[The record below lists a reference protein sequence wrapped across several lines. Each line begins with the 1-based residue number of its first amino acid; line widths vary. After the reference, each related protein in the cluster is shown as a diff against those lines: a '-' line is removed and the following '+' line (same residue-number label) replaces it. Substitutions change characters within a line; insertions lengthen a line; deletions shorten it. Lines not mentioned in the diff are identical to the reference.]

1 MQEDFKT
8 IQKNQIAGPLATS
21 QLVCLGLSHHTANI
35 ELREYFNRL
44 ALSGT
49 RDPAIQELAIVATC
63 NRVELYAW
71 LTPGV
76 TEPQATL
83 AGFLAQLHN
92 LPASFFAKHTYYY
105 QGQAV
110 VEHLCRVAAGLDSLV
125 LGEAQILGQVTQ
137 AFMAAQAARTL
148 GANLSLLF
156 RTAMQAGKRVHAETA
171 IDSNPASTSSVALA
185 LATTAAGDLRQR
197 RVLVIGLGEIGQLTL
212 RLLHA
217 RGVRQLWVVNRDIT
231 KAAAAATR
239 WQAQIYPLAEL
250 AAALATADVV
260 ISATSAPQ
268 PLISTAMLRQ
278 VMAVRGQQPLV
289 LVDLAVPRDIEPA
302 VAALPNVQYFDVDD
316 LRAEQ
321 DATRHSRQQE
331 LPHAEAII
339 NAELVTW
346 QRNLQELAVK
356 PVIVNLR
363 QRAENIRQQEVARTL
378 RFLGQADAATLDQIE
393 QLSRALVN
401 QLLHQPTLRLKA
413 SAANNESAPY
423 IALTQELFGLEP

>member
-1 MQEDFKT
+1 MHEQSKT
-8 IQKNQIAGPLATS
+8 LQQSQAAESLAAS

-35 ELREYFNRL
+35 DLREYFNRL
-44 ALSGT
+44 ALSSP

-63 NRVELYAW
+63 NRVELYTW

-83 AGFLAQLHN
+83 IDFLAQLHN
-92 LPASFFAKHTYYY
+92 LPASFFAKHTYCY

-110 VEHLCRVAAGLDSLV
+110 AEHLCRVAAGLDSLV

-137 AFMAAQAARTL
+137 AFMAAQTARTL
-148 GANLSLLF
+148 GTHLSLLF
-156 RTAMQAGKRVHAETA
+156 RTAIQAGKRVHAETA
-171 IDSNPASTSSVALA
+171 IGSNPASTSSVALA
-185 LATTAAGDLRQR
+185 LAAAAAGDLRQR

-217 RGVRQLWVVNRDIT
+217 RGVRQLLVANRDIT
-231 KAAAAATR
+231 KAEAAAAR
-239 WQAQIYPLAEL
+239 WQAQLYPLAEL
-250 AAALATADVV
+250 AEALAAADVV

-268 PLISTAMLRQ
+268 PLISATMLRQ

-321 DATRHSRQQE
+321 DATLHSRQQE

-339 NAELVTW
+339 SAELATW
-346 QRNLQELAVK
+346 QRNRQELAVK
-356 PVIVNLR
+356 PLIVNLR
-363 QRAENIRQQEVARTL
+363 QQAEAIRQQEVARAL

-413 SAANNESAPY
+413 SAANNEAASY
-423 IALTQELFGLEP
+423 IALTQELFGLE